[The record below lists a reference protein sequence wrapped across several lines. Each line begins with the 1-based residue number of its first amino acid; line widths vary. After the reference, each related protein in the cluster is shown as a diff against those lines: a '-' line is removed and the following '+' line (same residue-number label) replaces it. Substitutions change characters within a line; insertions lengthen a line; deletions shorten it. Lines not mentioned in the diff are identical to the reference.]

1 MGWLKMTEAIIVAII
16 SGIASFLAVYISN
29 RKAAAVA
36 EYRLEQLERKVDRH
50 NQVIE
55 RTFRLEEGQAVLEEK
70 VRVANHRIDDLERK
84 VS

>member
-1 MGWLKMTEAIIVAII
+1 MTEAIIVAII

-70 VRVANHRIDDLERK
+70 VRVANHRIEDLEHEK
-84 VS
+84 A